1 MSHLLTTESERNGGQ
16 VLFATLRELLR
27 RTAGKTGQ
35 PFIDAAAQALADV
48 LAAEF
53 VFITRAVDY
62 PTTRVQML
70 ATCINAQMVEPW
82 QFGLAGTPC
91 ESIYDPAE
99 RQPFV
104 WKPSVGTVV
113 IHRDV
118 CRLFEPARD
127 TGRESFI
134 GIALWDDSA
143 RMMGHIAVFFQQPL
157 DPQRP
162 LYQHLVEMVQIFAL
176 KIEAELQRLDALVT
190 ATQLR
195 HQLEVA
201 NRQLHYEASTDGLTA
216 LPNRRA
222 FVTCVEQQQA
232 QFQRGGQPWGL
243 IVMDLDRFKNIN
255 DRFGHPNGDAVLIAV
270 SQVLA
275 EEVKQHRA
283 SVFRLGGEEFAVV
296 LHEAVDAGQLER
308 SARLLCD
315 RVRSTALVVNGET
328 LPVTASLGAALASV
342 SNAAWETVY
351 RRADAQ
357 LYVAKQTGRDRV
369 CLNTSLC

>member
-1 MSHLLTTESERNGGQ
+1 MTHLLTTESERNGGE

-62 PTTRVQML
+62 PTTHVQML
-70 ATCINAQMVEPW
+70 ATRINAQMVEPW

-91 ESIYDPAE
+91 EAIYECSE
-99 RQPFV
+99 RPSFV
-104 WKPSVGTVV
+104 WGPSVGTVV
-113 IHRDV
+113 IHQDV

-134 GIALWDDSA
+134 GVALWDDSD

-162 LYQHLVEMVQIFAL
+162 LHQHLVEMVQIFAL
-176 KIEAELQRLDALVT
+176 KIEAELQRLDALAT

-201 NRQLHYEASTDGLTA
+201 NRQLHYEASTDCLTA

-222 FVTCVEQQQA
+222 FVACVEQLHE
-232 QFQRGGQPWGL
+232 QFQGGGQPWGL
-243 IVMDLDRFKNIN
+243 VVMDLDRFKSIN
-255 DRFGHPNGDAVLIAV
+255 DRFGHPGGDAVLVAV
-270 SQVLA
+270 AQALA
-275 EEVKQHRA
+275 EEVQQHHA
-283 SVFRLGGEEFAVV
+283 TVFRLGGEEFAVV
-296 LHEAVDAGQLER
+296 LHGQVDAERLE
-308 SARLLCD
+308 STTRLLCD
-315 RVRSTALVVNGET
+315 RVRRAAPLVNGEP
-328 LPVTASLGAALASV
+328 LPVTASMGAALVRTSDTV
-342 SNAAWETVY
+342 WEAVY

-369 CLNTSLC
+369 CLDTSLH